1 MKRLSAI
8 ILLFTIAFA
17 IFFIG
22 PPLLGRPFD
31 PYPLMNVADVFDI
44 LTPLVLLPLYWLL
57 YRKSQPGPV
66 SMSGIIV
73 FFIFA
78 AFWAQ
83 GQGMH
88 LSANSIGHLLK
99 GMEGSDIYNLTYL
112 YDEVL
117 SHYLWHFGII
127 GLSAFLIFRQWQ
139 NPFIKEQATL
149 WPLILAGVIHGFT
162 FFLMVIEAGTA
173 PLGVTFAV
181 LVVLFSL
188 IWGRKKMSQQPLTT
202 FFFISYTVATFF
214 FIGWGIYW
222 RGLPQFSEVGFDGL

>member
-8 ILLFTIAFA
+8 ILLFAIAFA
-17 IFFIG
+17 IFLIG
-22 PPLLGRPFD
+22 PPLLSKPFD
-31 PYPLMNVADVFDI
+31 PHPVMTAADVFDI
-44 LTPLVLLPLYWLL
+44 FTPLVLLPLYWLL
-57 YRKSQPGPV
+57 YRKCQPEPAT
-66 SMSGIIV
+66 MSGIV
-73 FFIFA
+73 LFFIFA

-88 LSANSIGHLLK
+88 LSANSIGHLLY
-99 GMEGSDIYNLTYL
+99 GMEATDIYKLTYF

-127 GLSAFLIFRQWQ
+127 GLSALLIFRQRK
-139 NPFIKEQATL
+139 NPFTEEPATL
-149 WPLILAGVIHGFT
+149 WPVILAGIIHGFT
-162 FFLMVIEAGTA
+162 FFLIVIEAGTA

-181 LVVLFSL
+181 LVVLFGL

-202 FFFISYTVATFF
+202 FFFISYTVATLF

-222 RGLPQFSEVGFDGL
+222 QGLPQFSEVAVI

>member
-8 ILLFTIAFA
+8 ILLFSIAFF
-17 IFFIG
+17 IFLIG
-22 PPLLGRPFD
+22 PPLLNKPFD
-31 PYPLMNVADVFDI
+31 PYLIMNVADVFDI
-44 LTPLVLLPLYWLL
+44 LTPLILLPLYWLL
-57 YRKSQPGPV
+57 YRQCQPEPAN
-66 SMSGIIV
+66 MSGIVI

-88 LSANSIGHLLK
+88 LSANSIGHLLY
-99 GMEGSDIYNLTYL
+99 GMEATDIYKLTYF

-139 NPFIKEQATL
+139 NPFTEEQATL
-149 WPLILAGVIHGFT
+149 WPLILAGIIHGFT
-162 FFLMVIEAGTA
+162 LFLIVIEAGTA

-181 LVVLFSL
+181 LVVLFGL
-188 IWGRKKMSQQPLTT
+188 IWGRKKMGQQPLTT
-202 FFFISYTVATFF
+202 FFFISYTVATLF

-222 RGLPQFSEVGFDGL
+222 QGLPQLSEVGLI